1 MTVSQAPA
9 GNLFRKEQRMT
20 ESNTIRPSGS
30 RLANHVTLITG
41 ASRGIGRAIA
51 QAYAAEGATVC
62 LAATNRDMLAE
73 VQASL
78 ELPPERSIVMPLDV
92 TDRAACFAAVE
103 AIEARFG
110 RLDVLVNNAGIY
122 QSKTFL
128 DYAPEDFQRL
138 LDVNLFGV
146 INLMQAALP
155 RMQSRGCG
163 RIVNIASTA
172 GKWGSRNQ
180 SAYNISKHAVVGLT
194 RCVAL
199 EAAATGV
206 TVNAICPGFIQT
218 DMVENL
224 KRGYAAIGGA
234 DGDAVV
240 KAALARIPMGR
251 VLEPA
256 EVAALAVYLGSP
268 ESAGMTGQSLLI
280 DGGMLLC

>member
-1 MTVSQAPA
+1 
-9 GNLFRKEQRMT
+9 
-20 ESNTIRPSGS
+20 
-30 RLANHVTLITG
+30 
-41 ASRGIGRAIA
+41 
-51 QAYAAEGATVC
+51 
-62 LAATNRDMLAE
+62 
-73 VQASL
+73 
-78 ELPPERSIVMPLDV
+78 MPLDV

-155 RMQSRGCG
+155 QMQSRGRG

-180 SAYNISKHAVVGLT
+180 SAYNVSKHAVVGLT

-240 KAALARIPMGR
+240 KAALARVPMGR
-251 VLEPA
+251 VLEPG